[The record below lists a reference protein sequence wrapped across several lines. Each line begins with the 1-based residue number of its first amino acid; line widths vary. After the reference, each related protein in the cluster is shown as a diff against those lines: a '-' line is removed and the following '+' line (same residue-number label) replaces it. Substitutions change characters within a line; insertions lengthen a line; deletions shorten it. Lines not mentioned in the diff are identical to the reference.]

1 MQTISSILVLG
12 AGGLGAAY
20 GTAIHSTKPGLVSF
34 LASGSRAA
42 RLRQDGVV
50 VNGTSF
56 VLPVLEPPSA
66 AGESAAG
73 ESAAGATKANEAAG
87 AEAADLILLTVKYH
101 HLPQA
106 VELMRPF
113 VGPHTAILSL
123 LNGIDSEE
131 ILARSFKPEQILHGM
146 SLGIDA
152 VREGN
157 KVSCSTLGTVYFGRA
172 ANKTISPDVRQI
184 QELFSECGITY
195 ETPTDMI
202 RTLWWKFMINV
213 GINQVSA
220 VLEQPYRAFQQP
232 GHAHGLMVT
241 AMREVIALAVERGID
256 LSEDDIEKWNTVIPR
271 LSPEGKTSML
281 QDVEGRRKTE
291 VEMLAGKVVELG
303 QELQVPTPV
312 NAVLMEILKAKEE
325 AYIA

>member
-1 MQTISSILVLG
+1 MQTINSILFLG

-20 GTAIHSTKPGLVSF
+20 GSVIHTTKPGLVSF
-34 LASGSRAA
+34 LADGARAG
-42 RLRQDGVV
+42 RLRKDGVV

-56 VLPVLEPPSA
+56 VLPVIEPPGNTGAHSSKVSA
-66 AGESAAG
+66 SPEP
-73 ESAAGATKANEAAG
+73 
-87 AEAADLILLTVKYH
+87 ADLIVLTVKYH
-101 HLPQA
+101 HLQNA

-113 VGPHTAILSL
+113 VGPHTIILSL

-131 ILARSFKPEQILHGM
+131 ILAETFAPRQILHGM

-152 VREGN
+152 VREEN
-157 KVSCSTLGTVYFGRA
+157 KISYSSLGTVYFGRA
-172 ANKTISPDVRQI
+172 DNSRISPEVRLV
-184 QELFSECGITY
+184 QELFDECGITY

-220 VLEQPYRAFQQP
+220 VLEQPYGAFQQQ
-232 GHAHGLMVT
+232 GHAHRLMGT
-241 AMREVIALAVERGID
+241 AMREVIALAVQRGID
-256 LSEDDIEKWNTVIPR
+256 LSESDIEKWNNVIPR

-291 VEMLAGKVVELG
+291 VEMLAGKVVALG
-303 QELQVPTPV
+303 TELQIPTPV
-312 NAVLMEILKAKEE
+312 NTVLMEILKAKEE
-325 AYIA
+325 AYAT

>member
-1 MQTISSILVLG
+1 MQSINSVLVLG

-20 GTAIHSTKPGLVSF
+20 GTAIHATKPGLVSF
-34 LASGSRAA
+34 LADGSRAR
-42 RLRQDGVV
+42 RLRQEGVV
-50 VNGTSF
+50 VNGTLF
-56 VLPVLEPPSA
+56 FLPVVEPQGS
-66 AGESAAG
+66 S
-73 ESAAGATKANEAAG
+73 G
-87 AEAADLILLTVKYH
+87 AESVTEGTPASDETNAADLILLTVKYH
-101 HLPQA
+101 HLPHA
-106 VELMRPF
+106 VELMRPC
-113 VGPHTAILSL
+113 VGPDTVILSL

-131 ILARSFKPEQILHGM
+131 ILARSFKSEQILHGM

-157 KVSCSTLGTVYFGRA
+157 QVQCSSLGTVYFGRA
-172 ANKTISPDVRQI
+172 NNEHISPEVRLI
-184 QELFSECGITY
+184 QELFTECGITY
-195 ETPTDMI
+195 ETPADMI

-241 AMREVIALAVERGID
+241 AMREVISLAAQRGID
-256 LSEDDIEKWNTVIPR
+256 ISEKDIEKWNTVIPR

-291 VEMLAGKVVELG
+291 VEMLAAKVVELG
-303 QELQVPTPV
+303 KELQVPTPV
-312 NAVLMEILKAKEE
+312 NTVLMEILKAKEE
-325 AYIA
+325 AYAR